1 MSGDGDVQR
10 ERQPRVPEPRQ
21 RFPHVVAARTRAQ
34 RRGREHRVRRARD
47 RRLDPREAFARR
59 ARPFFAASTTHHA
72 RGAMRGRR
80 RRWDRA
86 RRRRRTPKTPK
97 NAPPSPGRVGASG
110 RAWPAAARR
119 ASSAANADDAAR
131 TFSPYAW
138 TDPRRIRSA
147 TSASVWY
154 EYPSS
159 MDARS
164 DAGEVSVA
172 LGGVREDAEVGVH
185 GEVRETNEVANGGGG
200 DGVRNG
206 ARAYVAAGQPPLRGR
221 HVRDRRSRW
230 PRR

>member
-1 MSGDGDVQR
+1 MC
-10 ERQPRVPEPRQ
+10 
-21 RFPHVVAARTRAQ
+21 AAAETT
-34 RRGREHRVRRARD
+34 G
-47 RRLDPREAFARR
+47 PG
-59 ARPFFAASTTHHA
+59 AATPT
-72 RGAMRGRR
+72 
-80 RRWDRA
+80 
-86 RRRRRTPKTPK
+86 TPKTPK

-164 DAGEVSVA
+164 TP
-172 LGGVREDAEVGVH
+172 GGFR
-185 GEVRETNEVANGGGG
+185 R
-200 DGVRNG
+200 
-206 ARAYVAAGQPPLRGR
+206 ARRG
-221 HVRDRRSRW
+221 
-230 PRR
+230 PRRR